1 MADLDAELL
10 ALAGGDSSGED
21 DTKHTPSD
29 AKASS
34 PSSPTGHESDSM
46 NRASS
51 VKPKMAQAPTIKV
64 NGSVSRS
71 RRKAKK
77 DDSEEGEA

>member
-34 PSSPTGHESDSM
+34 PSSPTGHESENM

-51 VKPKMAQAPTIKV
+51 VKPRMAQNPTIKV
-64 NGSVSRS
+64 NGSVSRN